1 MARAKMWKD
10 GKEFYGK
17 GIAVLTQKDQDKVV
31 NKVDDIKDQGT
42 KEDAELLREVEEAC
56 YINRALCNLE
66 LSKSN
71 LTLAARVS

>member
-17 GIAVLTQKDQDKVV
+17 GIAVLTQKDPG
-31 NKVDDIKDQGT
+31 QGNNAT
-42 KEDAELLREVEEAC
+42 NTDTDNATEEDSERANEIEEAC

-66 LSKSN
+66 LSTKP
-71 LTLAARVS
+71 